1 MKNHRFETVERKIEQ
16 NDKSE
21 NHEASDNGARRKRV
35 REKNVIQLSDHFTYK
50 KLLRFVLP
58 SIIMMVFT
66 SVYGV
71 VDGLFVSNFVGKT
84 AFAAINLIMPVLMI
98 FGGIGFMLGT
108 GGSALVAKTLGEGKP
123 ELAKRYFTMII
134 WITLIVGVSVS
145 LVGIVF
151 MGPVAAALGADA
163 AMLPECVLY
172 GRITMIFNVAFMLQN
187 VFQGFLITAE
197 KPKLGLAAT
206 VAAGLTNMALDAL
219 FIGGFKW
226 GVAGAA
232 LATGLSQC
240 VGGLIPLAYFL
251 RPNTSLLRLTRTR
264 LEAKPIL
271 RACGNGA
278 SEMVSNV
285 TASVVGMLYNFQ
297 LLKYAGENGVASYGV
312 LMYVQFIFVA
322 VFIGYSIGSAP
333 VVGYHYGAGNRDE
346 LKNLLRKSILLMGMI
361 GCGMVGVAQALAAPL
376 SRVFVGYDPE
386 LFHMTERALRIAS
399 SAFLMVGFNIFASSF
414 FTALNNGGVSAA
426 ISFLRTFLFKL
437 SAVLLLPL
445 LLDLDGIWWADVIAE
460 IFAFLISLL
469 FLITKRKKY
478 QY

>member
-1 MKNHRFETVERKIEQ
+1 MEELREIESSKETEQ
-16 NDKSE
+16 SGSQ
-21 NHEASDNGARRKRV
+21 HTA
-35 REKNVIQLSDHFTYK
+35 EKQHKAIQLSDHFTYG

-58 SIIMMVFT
+58 SITMMVFT
-66 SVYGV
+66 SIYGV
-71 VDGLFVSNFVGKT
+71 VDGLFVSNFVGKIS
-84 AFAAINLIMPVLMI
+84 FAAINLIMPVLMI

-108 GGSALVAKTLGEGKP
+108 GGSALVAKTLGEQRP
-123 ELAKRYFTMII
+123 ETANKYFTMMV
-134 WITLIVGVSVS
+134 WTTLIVGITVSA
-145 LVGIVF
+145 VGI
-151 MGPVAAALGADA
+151 AAMRPIAIALGADE
-163 AMLPECVLY
+163 AMLPECVVY
-172 GRITMIFNVAFMLQN
+172 GRINMIFNVTFMLQN

-197 KPKLGLAAT
+197 KPKLGLSAT

-219 FIGGFKW
+219 FIGGFHW

-240 VGGLIPLAYFL
+240 VGGLLPLIYFL

-264 LEAKPIL
+264 LEAGPIL
-271 RACGNGA
+271 KACGNGS

-333 VVGYHYGAGNRDE
+333 VVGYHYGAGNHDE
-346 LKNLLRKSILLMGMI
+346 LKNLRRKSVLLMLLAGAA
-361 GCGMVGVAQALAAPL
+361 MVAVAQVLAAPL
-376 SRVFVGYDPE
+376 SKIFVGYDRE
-386 LFHMTERALRIAS
+386 LFDMTCRALRIAS
-399 SAFLMVGFNIFASSF
+399 SAFLVVGFNIFASSF

-437 SAVLLLPL
+437 SAVLILPL
-445 LLDLDGIWWADVIAE
+445 LLGLDGIWLADVTAE
-460 IFAFLISLL
+460 IFAFVISLL
-469 FLITKRKKY
+469 FLIAKRKKY